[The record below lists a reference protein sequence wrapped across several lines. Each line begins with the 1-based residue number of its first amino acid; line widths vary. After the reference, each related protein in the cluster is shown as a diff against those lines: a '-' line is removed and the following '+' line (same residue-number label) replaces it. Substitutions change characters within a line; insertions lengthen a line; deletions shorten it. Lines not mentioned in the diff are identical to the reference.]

1 MAARS
6 LDAYLNS
13 AGGLARL
20 SAHAGR
26 LVKLQRVF
34 EKIAPSYLAASSRVA
49 NFKLGKVVIHAD
61 SGAVAAKLRQML
73 PSLLDEFSLE
83 GAEVTEIQVKVQ
95 PTMLRCNIKTKGV
108 RPLPSAP
115 GQGGSGAVGG
125 RIAGGFAAE
134 GGAGTAGQTAADAR
148 YSTITRSRNISAS
161 TSRANSPA
169 YLATCQDRRR

>member
-73 PSLLDEFSLE
+73 PSLLGEFSLE

-95 PTMLRCNIKTKGV
+95 PTHAALQQGSRGV
-108 RPLPSAP
+108 RPVVSAP
-115 GQGGSGAVGG
+115 AK
-125 RIAGGFAAE
+125 AGLE
-134 GGAGTAGQTAADAR
+134 Q
-148 YSTITRSRNISAS
+148 
-161 TSRANSPA
+161 
-169 YLATCQDRRR
+169 LATDLPEDSPLKEALGRLVRNSR

>member
-26 LVKLQRVF
+26 LVTLQRLF
-34 EKIAPSYLAASSRVA
+34 ELIAPPHLAASSRVA
-49 NFKLGKVVIHAD
+49 NFKSGIVVIHAD

-73 PSLLDEFSLE
+73 PSLIDEFSSK

-95 PTMLRCNIKTKGV
+95 PSNGAAQQAKRRVAPEVGARAKAGLARLATDLPENS
-108 RPLPSAP
+108 PLKEAL
-115 GQGGSGAVGG
+115 G
-125 RIAGGFAAE
+125 RLVK
-134 GGAGTAGQTAADAR
+134 
-148 YSTITRSRNISAS
+148 RSR
-161 TSRANSPA
+161 
-169 YLATCQDRRR
+169 

>member
-73 PSLLDEFSLE
+73 PSLLGEFSLE

-95 PTMLRCNIKTKGV
+95 PSHAALQHRKLVQPAIVGTSAKSDLHRLAEQLPEDS
-108 RPLPSAP
+108 PLK
-115 GQGGSGAVGG
+115 
-125 RIAGGFAAE
+125 AALE
-134 GGAGTAGQTAADAR
+134 R
-148 YSTITRSRNISAS
+148 LVKLSR
-161 TSRANSPA
+161 
-169 YLATCQDRRR
+169 

>member
-34 EKIAPSYLAASSRVA
+34 ERIAPSYLAASSRVA

-73 PSLLDEFSLE
+73 PGLLDKFSIE
-83 GAEVTEIQVKVQ
+83 GAEVTEIMVKVQ
-95 PTMLRCNIKTKGV
+95 PNHVAAQQNSRVRAPALASSAKADLRRLAGELPADSPLKAALERLV
-108 RPLPSAP
+108 R
-115 GQGGSGAVGG
+115 
-125 RIAGGFAAE
+125 
-134 GGAGTAGQTAADAR
+134 
-148 YSTITRSRNISAS
+148 RSR
-161 TSRANSPA
+161 
-169 YLATCQDRRR
+169 

>member
-13 AGGLARL
+13 AGDLARL

-34 EKIAPSYLAASSRVA
+34 EEIAPSFLAASSRVA

-73 PSLLDEFSLE
+73 PSLIDEFSLK
-83 GAEVTEIQVKVQ
+83 GAEITEIQVKVQ
-95 PTMLRCNIKTKGV
+95 PSGV
-108 RPLPSAP
+108 ALQHKKRVVAA
-115 GQGGSGAVGG
+115 AVGSSAKTG
-125 RIAGGFAAE
+125 LSRLAEELPAGSPLKEAVE
-134 GGAGTAGQTAADAR
+134 R
-148 YSTITRSRNISAS
+148 LVKRSR
-161 TSRANSPA
+161 
-169 YLATCQDRRR
+169 

>member
-13 AGGLARL
+13 ADGLARL

-34 EKIAPSYLAASSRVA
+34 EEIAPSFLAASSRVA

-73 PSLLDEFSLE
+73 PSLIDEFCLK

-95 PTMLRCNIKTKGV
+95 PTHAAMQHKK
-108 RPLPSAP
+108 P
-115 GQGGSGAVGG
+115 GQAPVVGASAK
-125 RIAGGFAAE
+125 AGLDRLAAE
-134 GGAGTAGQTAADAR
+134 LPEDSPLKEALGR
-148 YSTITRSRNISAS
+148 LVKRSR
-161 TSRANSPA
+161 
-169 YLATCQDRRR
+169 

>member
-73 PSLLDEFSLE
+73 PSLLGEFSLE

-95 PTMLRCNIKTKGV
+95 PTHAALQQRSRGV
-108 RPLPSAP
+108 RPAVSAP
-115 GQGGSGAVGG
+115 AK
-125 RIAGGFAAE
+125 AGLE
-134 GGAGTAGQTAADAR
+134 Q
-148 YSTITRSRNISAS
+148 
-161 TSRANSPA
+161 
-169 YLATCQDRRR
+169 LATDLPEDSPLKEALGRLVRNSR

>member
-13 AGGLARL
+13 ASSLARF

-26 LVKLQRVF
+26 LVKLQRLY
-34 EKIAPSYLAASSRVA
+34 EEIAPSYLAASSHVA

-73 PSLLDEFSLE
+73 PSLVDEFSLK

-95 PTMLRCNIKTKGV
+95 PSHAAAQHKSRGK
-108 RPLPSAP
+108 PSA
-115 GQGGSGAVGG
+115 SVGVSAKSDLK
-125 RIAGGFAAE
+125 RLANELPEDSPLKEALE
-134 GGAGTAGQTAADAR
+134 R
-148 YSTITRSRNISAS
+148 LVKHSR
-161 TSRANSPA
+161 
-169 YLATCQDRRR
+169 

>member
-1 MAARS
+1 MAAHS

-13 AGGLARL
+13 AGDLARL

-34 EKIAPSYLAASSRVA
+34 EEIAPAYLAASSHVA

-73 PSLLDEFSLE
+73 PSLVDEFSLK

-95 PTMLRCNIKTKGV
+95 PSGV
-108 RPLPSAP
+108 ALQHRKRVMVAATVGPSAKTGLSRLADVLP
-115 GQGGSGAVGG
+115 ADSPLKEAVE
-125 RIAGGFAAE
+125 RLVK
-134 GGAGTAGQTAADAR
+134 
-148 YSTITRSRNISAS
+148 RSR
-161 TSRANSPA
+161 
-169 YLATCQDRRR
+169 

>member
-26 LVKLQRVF
+26 LVKLQRVY
-34 EKIAPSYLAASSRVA
+34 EEVAPSYLAASSRVA

-73 PSLLDEFSLE
+73 PSLVDEFLSK
-83 GAEVTEIQVKVQ
+83 GAEITEIQVKVQ
-95 PTMLRCNIKTKGV
+95 PSHIAPQHKKAGAAATVG
-108 RPLPSAP
+108 PSAKSDLSRLAEELP
-115 GQGGSGAVGG
+115 ADSPLKEAVE
-125 RIAGGFAAE
+125 RFV
-134 GGAGTAGQTAADAR
+134 R
-148 YSTITRSRNISAS
+148 RSR
-161 TSRANSPA
+161 
-169 YLATCQDRRR
+169 

>member
-34 EKIAPSYLAASSRVA
+34 ERIAPAYLAASSRVA

-61 SGAVAAKLRQML
+61 SGAVAAKLRQLL
-73 PSLLDEFSLE
+73 PSLVGEFSLE

-95 PTMLRCNIKTKGV
+95 PNYAAPQHKQPLSRAPVGSSAKTGLSQLADSLPEDS
-108 RPLPSAP
+108 PLKDSLERL
-115 GQGGSGAVGG
+115 VK
-125 RIAGGFAAE
+125 
-134 GGAGTAGQTAADAR
+134 
-148 YSTITRSRNISAS
+148 RSR
-161 TSRANSPA
+161 
-169 YLATCQDRRR
+169 

>member
-13 AGGLARL
+13 ADSLARF

-26 LVKLQRVF
+26 LHKLQRAF
-34 EKIAPSYLAASSRVA
+34 EQIAPSYLAASSRVA

-73 PSLLDEFSLE
+73 PSLVDEFSLK

-95 PTMLRCNIKTKGV
+95 PSYAAPQQKKARRTTAMGTHAKAGLNRLAEALPADS
-108 RPLPSAP
+108 PLKEAL
-115 GQGGSGAVGG
+115 
-125 RIAGGFAAE
+125 
-134 GGAGTAGQTAADAR
+134 AR
-148 YSTITRSRNISAS
+148 LVKDSR
-161 TSRANSPA
+161 
-169 YLATCQDRRR
+169 

>member
-34 EKIAPSYLAASSRVA
+34 EEIAPSFLAASSRVA

-61 SGAVAAKLRQML
+61 SGAVAAKLRQRL
-73 PSLLDEFSLE
+73 PSLIDEFCLK

-95 PTMLRCNIKTKGV
+95 PTHVAAQHKK
-108 RPLPSAP
+108 P
-115 GQGGSGAVGG
+115 GQAPAVGASAKAGLDRLADGLPADSPLREALG
-125 RIAGGFAAE
+125 RLVK
-134 GGAGTAGQTAADAR
+134 
-148 YSTITRSRNISAS
+148 RSR
-161 TSRANSPA
+161 
-169 YLATCQDRRR
+169 

>member
-6 LDAYLNS
+6 LDAYLN
-13 AGGLARL
+13 APGGLARL
-20 SAHAGR
+20 AAHAER

-73 PSLLDEFSLE
+73 PSLVGEFSSE

-95 PTMLRCNIKTKGV
+95 PSHVALQHKKPAQSAVVGASAKAELHDLAEKLPEGS
-108 RPLPSAP
+108 PLK
-115 GQGGSGAVGG
+115 
-125 RIAGGFAAE
+125 
-134 GGAGTAGQTAADAR
+134 DALER
-148 YSTITRSRNISAS
+148 LVKHSR
-161 TSRANSPA
+161 
-169 YLATCQDRRR
+169 

>member
-13 AGGLARL
+13 TGGLAHL

-34 EKIAPSYLAASSRVA
+34 EEIAPSYLAASSHVA

-73 PSLLDEFSLE
+73 PSLVDEFSLK
-83 GAEVTEIQVKVQ
+83 GVDITEIQVKVQ
-95 PTMLRCNIKTKGV
+95 PSGV
-108 RPLPSAP
+108 APQHKRGVTAASVGPSAK
-115 GQGGSGAVGG
+115 SGLSRLAEELPADSPLKEAVE
-125 RIAGGFAAE
+125 RLVK
-134 GGAGTAGQTAADAR
+134 
-148 YSTITRSRNISAS
+148 RSR
-161 TSRANSPA
+161 
-169 YLATCQDRRR
+169 

>member
-34 EKIAPSYLAASSRVA
+34 EQIAPPYLAASSRVA
-49 NFKLGKVVIHAD
+49 NFKSGKVVLHAD

-73 PSLLDEFSLE
+73 PSLIDEFLSK
-83 GAEVTEIQVKVQ
+83 GAEVTEILVKVQ
-95 PTMLRCNIKTKGV
+95 PGNIALQQI
-108 RPLPSAP
+108 R
-115 GQGGSGAVGG
+115 G
-125 RIAGGFAAE
+125 RIAPAVSAH
-134 GGAGTAGQTAADAR
+134 AKADL
-148 YSTITRSRNISAS
+148 SR
-161 TSRANSPA
+161 
-169 YLATCQDRRR
+169 LATDLPEDSPLKEALSRLVKHSR

>member
-13 AGGLARL
+13 ADGLARL

-34 EKIAPSYLAASSRVA
+34 EEIAPSHLAASSHVA

-73 PSLLDEFSLE
+73 PSLVDEFSLK
-83 GAEVTEIQVKVQ
+83 GAEVTEIRVIVQ
-95 PTMLRCNIKTKGV
+95 P
-108 RPLPSAP
+108 SY
-115 GQGGSGAVGG
+115 
-125 RIAGGFAAE
+125 AA
-134 GGAGTAGQTAADAR
+134 TQHK
-148 YSTITRSRNISAS
+148 SRGKSSAS
-161 TSRANSPA
+161 VGVTAKVDLQRLADELPGDSPLKEALERLVKHSR
-169 YLATCQDRRR
+169 

>member
-34 EKIAPSYLAASSRVA
+34 EKIAPPYLAASSRVA

-73 PSLLDEFSLE
+73 PSLVDEFSLE

-95 PTMLRCNIKTKGV
+95 PSSVALQQRRKV
-108 RPLPSAP
+108 AAPAVAPSAK
-115 GQGGSGAVGG
+115 
-125 RIAGGFAAE
+125 AGLRRL
-134 GGAGTAGQTAADAR
+134 ADDLPADSPLKEALER
-148 YSTITRSRNISAS
+148 LVKRSR
-161 TSRANSPA
+161 
-169 YLATCQDRRR
+169 

>member
-1 MAARS
+1 MATRS

-13 AGGLARL
+13 ADGLARL

-49 NFKLGKVVIHAD
+49 NCKQGKVVIHAD

-73 PSLLDEFSLE
+73 PSLVDEFSLE

-95 PTMLRCNIKTKGV
+95 PNHVALQHKKRIQPV
-108 RPLPSAP
+108 
-115 GQGGSGAVGG
+115 AVGASAKSDLN
-125 RIAGGFAAE
+125 RLAGELPE
-134 GGAGTAGQTAADAR
+134 GSPLKEALER
-148 YSTITRSRNISAS
+148 LVKLSR
-161 TSRANSPA
+161 
-169 YLATCQDRRR
+169 

>member
-13 AGGLARL
+13 AGGLSRL

-34 EKIAPSYLAASSRVA
+34 ERIAPSYLATASRVA

-73 PSLLDEFSLE
+73 PGLLDKFSSE

-95 PTMLRCNIKTKGV
+95 PMHVAAQHKSRGQAPSIATPAKTDLIRLAAGLPADSPLKEALERLV
-108 RPLPSAP
+108 R
-115 GQGGSGAVGG
+115 
-125 RIAGGFAAE
+125 
-134 GGAGTAGQTAADAR
+134 
-148 YSTITRSRNISAS
+148 RSR
-161 TSRANSPA
+161 
-169 YLATCQDRRR
+169 